1 MPSYDFVNGN
11 DDIRRNN
18 TVVTINFRLIS
29 YLPEVTQGQLSNNVV
44 TC

>member
-1 MPSYDFVNGN
+1 MPSYDFRNGN